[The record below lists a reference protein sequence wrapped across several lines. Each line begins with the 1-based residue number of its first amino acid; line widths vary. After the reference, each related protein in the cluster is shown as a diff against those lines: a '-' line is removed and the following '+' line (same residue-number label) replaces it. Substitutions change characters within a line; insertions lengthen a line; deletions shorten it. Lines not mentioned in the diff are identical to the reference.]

1 MWSRRSPTF
10 RFRAILIAFIPC
22 AVVSTLATGIFAHYQ
37 ADDIQERYL
46 LTYNAEAQRLADKS
60 AAPLLGGKRDVLN
73 AMCEEAATHREIGLV
88 VILDEFGRTVSS
100 SRSRIE
106 IASTRRFQAEINK
119 LYVGYN
125 GQIHNEAIGLAVI
138 EASTKSI
145 EKSENELLKLCLVF
159 LAISNGL
166 GLLLAF
172 FISQNLT
179 RPFKRITE
187 TVSRISDGDLNS
199 RVHISG
205 DESIRGLAEGI
216 NHMATRIQNAQNNLR
231 SQIDLATEA
240 IRQERDQARDTTL
253 AKSRFVVAATHDL
266 RQPMQ
271 ALKLLSVELDRRPL
285 ADSEATIVKQMINSL
300 SVIDQLIESFLDMSR
315 LDVGAVEKNTSHF
328 RADWIFERLKPDFY
342 RIASA
347 KGIEIRF
354 VPSRQIVKTD
364 AILFERVLRN
374 IIANAILYTNSS
386 ILIGT
391 RIIGSSIGFE
401 IRDDGDGISQE
412 DCQRIFSD
420 FVQLNNPER
429 NQQKGLGMGLAI
441 VKRLS
446 KLLDLNVHVKS
457 KLGSGTTF
465 TVVVPRGSEA
475 DNIVIDHSS
484 SDYKNQITAK
494 VALVSKSMSDFSAC
508 LESLNDLGCDPTHF
522 STLNPSLGDMVLQH
536 SPLFVLIHED
546 DLSPGTHA
554 WSLLES
560 IYSLQGDA
568 SRTTPLGVIV
578 SGERVRLDD
587 LGSSMDL
594 IFYIGPSLRAS
605 KVRSIIQRR
614 QAHEKK

>member
-1 MWSRRSPTF
+1 MRLWSRRSPTF

-37 ADDIQERYL
+37 ADDIQDRYL
-46 LTYNAEAQRLADKS
+46 LTYNAEAQRLADRS
-60 AAPLLGGKRDVLN
+60 AAPLLGGKREVLN

-88 VILDEFGRTVSS
+88 VILDEFGRTVASA
-100 SRSRIE
+100 RSRID
-106 IASTRRFQAEINK
+106 IDSTQRFQAEISK
-119 LYVGYN
+119 LHVDSSGL
-125 GQIHNEAIGLAVI
+125 IHSEAIGLAVI

-145 EKSENELLKLCLVF
+145 EKSEAELFKLCLVF
-159 LAISNGL
+159 LAVSNGL

-199 RVHISG
+199 RVQISG

-216 NHMATRIQNAQNNLR
+216 NLMATRIQNAQNNLR
-231 SQIDLATEA
+231 SQIDFATEA

-285 ADSEATIVKQMINSL
+285 ADSEAAIVKQMINSL
-300 SVIDQLIESFLDMSR
+300 SVVDQLIESFLDMSR
-315 LDVGAVEKNTSHF
+315 LDVGAVQKNTSQF
-328 RADWIFERLKPDFY
+328 RADWLFERLKPDFY
-342 RIASA
+342 RIAAS

-354 VPSRQIVKTD
+354 APSNHIVKTD
-364 AILFERVLRN
+364 PILFERVIRN
-374 IIANAILYTNSS
+374 IISNAIRYTKSS

-391 RIIGSSIGFE
+391 RIVGDSVGFE
-401 IRDDGDGISQE
+401 IRDDGNGISPD

-446 KLLDLNVHVKS
+446 KLLDLNVSVKS
-457 KLGSGTTF
+457 QLGGGTTF
-465 TVVVPRGSEA
+465 RVVVPRGYEPET
-475 DNIVIDHSS
+475 IEIDQPTSIGEIRDFS
-484 SDYKNQITAK
+484 KI
-494 VALVSKSMSDFSAC
+494 ALVSKTTGDFSGC
-508 LESLNDLGCDPTHF
+508 LETLNDLGCDATHF
-522 STLNPSLGDMVLQH
+522 STLNPSLRESVIQH
-536 SPLFVLIHED
+536 APVFVLVHED
-546 DLSPGTHA
+546 DLCRESRA
-554 WSLLES
+554 WCLLDF
-560 IYSLQGDA
+560 IA
-568 SRTTPLGVIV
+568 STPCDTSWAAPLGVIV
-578 SGERVRLDD
+578 SGERVSLDD
-587 LGSSMDL
+587 LGLSFDS

-614 QAHEKK
+614 RVH

>member
-1 MWSRRSPTF
+1 MRLWSRRSPTF

-37 ADDIQERYL
+37 ADDIQDRYL
-46 LTYNAEAQRLADKS
+46 LTYNAEAQRLADRS
-60 AAPLLGGKRDVLN
+60 AAPLLGGKREVLN

-88 VILDEFGRTVSS
+88 VILDEFGRTVASA
-100 SRSRIE
+100 RSRID
-106 IASTRRFQAEINK
+106 IDSTQRFQAEISK
-119 LYVGYN
+119 LHVDSN
-125 GQIHNEAIGLAVI
+125 GLIHSEAIGLAVI

-145 EKSENELLKLCLVF
+145 EKSEAELFKLCLVF
-159 LAISNGL
+159 LAVSNGL

-199 RVHISG
+199 RVQISG

-216 NHMATRIQNAQNNLR
+216 NLMATRIQNAQNNLR
-231 SQIDLATEA
+231 SQIDFATEA

-285 ADSEATIVKQMINSL
+285 ADSEAAIVKQMINSL
-300 SVIDQLIESFLDMSR
+300 SVVDQLIESFLDMSR
-315 LDVGAVEKNTSHF
+315 LDVGAVQKNTSQF
-328 RADWIFERLKPDFY
+328 RADWLFERIKPDFY
-342 RIASA
+342 RIASS

-354 VPSRQIVKTD
+354 APSNYIVKTD
-364 AILFERVLRN
+364 PILFERVIRN
-374 IIANAILYTNSS
+374 IISNAIRYTKSS

-391 RIIGSSIGFE
+391 RIVGDSVGFE
-401 IRDDGDGISQE
+401 IRDDGNGISPD

-446 KLLDLNVHVKS
+446 KLLDLNVSVKS
-457 KLGSGTTF
+457 QLGSGTTF
-465 TVVVPRGSEA
+465 RVVVPRGYDPETIEA
-475 DNIVIDHSS
+475 DQPTSIGEIRDFS
-484 SDYKNQITAK
+484 KI
-494 VALVSKSMSDFSAC
+494 ALVSKTMGDFSAC
-508 LESLNDLGCDPTHF
+508 LETLNDLGCDATHF
-522 STLNPSLGDMVLQH
+522 STMNPSLRENVIQH
-536 SPLFVLIHED
+536 APVFVLVHED
-546 DLSPGTHA
+546 DLCRESHA
-554 WSLLES
+554 WCLLDF
-560 IYSLQGDA
+560 IA
-568 SRTTPLGVIV
+568 STPCDTSWAAPLGVIV
-578 SGERVRLDD
+578 SGERVSLDD
-587 LGSSMDL
+587 LGLSFDS
-594 IFYIGPSLRAS
+594 IFYIGPYLRAS

-614 QAHEKK
+614 RVH

>member
-1 MWSRRSPTF
+1 MRLWSRRSPTF

-37 ADDIQERYL
+37 ADDIQDRYL
-46 LTYNAEAQRLADKS
+46 LTYNAEAQRLADRS
-60 AAPLLGGKRDVLN
+60 AAPLLGGKREVLN

-88 VILDEFGRTVSS
+88 VILDEFGRTVASA
-100 SRSRIE
+100 RSRID
-106 IASTRRFQAEINK
+106 IDSTQRFQAEISK
-119 LYVGYN
+119 LRVDSN
-125 GQIHNEAIGLAVI
+125 GLIHSEAIGLAVI

-145 EKSENELLKLCLVF
+145 EKSEAELFKLCLVF
-159 LAISNGL
+159 LSVSNGL

-199 RVHISG
+199 RVQISG

-216 NHMATRIQNAQNNLR
+216 NLMATRIQNAQNNLR
-231 SQIDLATEA
+231 SQIDFATEA

-285 ADSEATIVKQMINSL
+285 ADSEAAIVKQMINSL
-300 SVIDQLIESFLDMSR
+300 SVVDQLIESFLDMSR
-315 LDVGAVEKNTSHF
+315 LDVGAVQKNTSQF
-328 RADWIFERLKPDFY
+328 RADWLFERLKPDFY
-342 RIASA
+342 RIASS

-354 VPSRQIVKTD
+354 APSNHIVKTD
-364 AILFERVLRN
+364 PILFERVIRN
-374 IIANAILYTNSS
+374 IISNAIRYTKSS

-391 RIIGSSIGFE
+391 RIVGDSVGFE
-401 IRDDGDGISQE
+401 IRDDGNGISPD

-446 KLLDLNVHVKS
+446 KLLDLNVSVKS
-457 KLGSGTTF
+457 QLGSGTTF
-465 TVVVPRGSEA
+465 RVVVPRGYEPETIETDQTTSTGEIR
-475 DNIVIDHSS
+475 DFSKI
-484 SDYKNQITAK
+484 
-494 VALVSKSMSDFSAC
+494 ALVSKTMGDFSAC
-508 LESLNDLGCDPTHF
+508 LETLNDLGCDATHF
-522 STLNPSLGDMVLQH
+522 STLNPSLRESVIQH
-536 SPLFVLIHED
+536 APVFVLVHED
-546 DLSPGTHA
+546 DLCRESHA
-554 WSLLES
+554 WCLLDF
-560 IYSLQGDA
+560 IA
-568 SRTTPLGVIV
+568 STPCDTSWAAPLGVIV
-578 SGERVRLDD
+578 SGERVSLDD
-587 LGSSMDL
+587 LGLSFDS

-614 QAHEKK
+614 RVH

>member
-1 MWSRRSPTF
+1 MRLWSRRSPTF

-46 LTYNAEAQRLADKS
+46 LTYNAEAQRLADRS
-60 AAPLLGGKRDVLN
+60 AALLLGGKREVLN

-100 SRSRIE
+100 ARARTDID
-106 IASTRRFQAEINK
+106 STQRFQAEINK
-119 LYVGYN
+119 LHVDSN
-125 GQIHNEAIGLAVI
+125 GQIHSEAIGLAVI

-145 EKSENELLKLCLVF
+145 EKSESELFKLCLVF
-159 LAISNGL
+159 LTVSNGL

-187 TVSRISDGDLNS
+187 TVSRISDGDFTS
-199 RVHISG
+199 RVQISG

-216 NHMATRIQNAQNNLR
+216 NLMATRIQNAQNNLR
-231 SQIDLATEA
+231 SQIDFATEA
-240 IRQERDQARDTTL
+240 IRKERDQARDTTL

-285 ADSEATIVKQMINSL
+285 ADSEAAIVKQMINSL
-300 SVIDQLIESFLDMSR
+300 SVVDQLIESFLDMSR
-315 LDVGAVEKNTSHF
+315 LDVGAVEKNTSQF
-328 RADWIFERLKPDFY
+328 RADWLFERLKPDFY
-342 RIASA
+342 RIASS

-354 VPSRQIVKTD
+354 APSKQIVKTD
-364 AILFERVLRN
+364 PILFERVIRN
-374 IIANAILYTNSS
+374 IISNAIRYTKSS

-391 RIIGSSIGFE
+391 RIDGDGVGFE
-401 IRDDGDGISQE
+401 IRDDGSGISPD

-446 KLLDLNVHVKS
+446 KLLDLNVSLKS
-457 KLGSGTTF
+457 KVGSGTTF
-465 TVVVPRGSEA
+465 RVVVPRGYEPE
-475 DNIVIDHSS
+475 IIEIDQASS
-484 SDYKNQITAK
+484 IGEYKDFSKI
-494 VALVSKSMSDFSAC
+494 ALVSKNKSDFSAC
-508 LESLNDLGCDPTHF
+508 LETLNDLGCDATHF
-522 STLNPSLGDMVLQH
+522 STLNPSLLDNVVQH
-536 SPLFVLIHED
+536 APVFVLVHED
-546 DLSPGTHA
+546 DLCRESHA
-554 WSLLES
+554 WCLLNF
-560 IYSLQGDA
+560 IA
-568 SRTTPLGVIV
+568 SAPCDTSWAAPLGVIV
-578 SGERVRLDD
+578 SGESVSLDD
-587 LGSSMDL
+587 LGLSFDS

-614 QAHEKK
+614 RVH

>member
-1 MWSRRSPTF
+1 MRLWSRRSPTF

-37 ADDIQERYL
+37 ADDIQDRYL
-46 LTYNAEAQRLADKS
+46 LTYNAEAQRLADRS
-60 AAPLLGGKRDVLN
+60 AAPLLGGKREVLN

-88 VILDEFGRTVSS
+88 VILDEFGRTVASA
-100 SRSRIE
+100 RSRID
-106 IASTRRFQAEINK
+106 IDSTQRFQAEISK
-119 LYVGYN
+119 LHVDSN
-125 GQIHNEAIGLAVI
+125 GLIHSEAIGLAVI

-145 EKSENELLKLCLVF
+145 EKSEAELFKLCLVF
-159 LAISNGL
+159 LAVSNGL

-199 RVHISG
+199 RVQISG

-216 NHMATRIQNAQNNLR
+216 NLMATRIQNAQNNLR
-231 SQIDLATEA
+231 SQIDFATEA

-285 ADSEATIVKQMINSL
+285 ADSEAAIVKQMINSL
-300 SVIDQLIESFLDMSR
+300 SVVDQLIESFLDMSR
-315 LDVGAVEKNTSHF
+315 LDVGAVQKNTSQF
-328 RADWIFERLKPDFY
+328 RADWLFERLKPDFY
-342 RIASA
+342 RIASS

-354 VPSRQIVKTD
+354 APSNHIVKTD
-364 AILFERVLRN
+364 PILFERVIRN
-374 IIANAILYTNSS
+374 IISNAIRYTKSS

-391 RIIGSSIGFE
+391 RIVGDSVGFE
-401 IRDDGDGISQE
+401 IRDDGNGISPD

-446 KLLDLNVHVKS
+446 KLLDLNVSVKS
-457 KLGSGTTF
+457 QLGSGTTF
-465 TVVVPRGSEA
+465 RVVVPRGYEPETIETDQTTSTGEIR
-475 DNIVIDHSS
+475 DFSKI
-484 SDYKNQITAK
+484 
-494 VALVSKSMSDFSAC
+494 ALVSKTMGDFSAC
-508 LESLNDLGCDPTHF
+508 LETLNDLGCDATHF
-522 STLNPSLGDMVLQH
+522 STLNPSLRESVIQH
-536 SPLFVLIHED
+536 APVFVLVHED
-546 DLSPGTHA
+546 DLCRESHA
-554 WSLLES
+554 WCLLDF
-560 IYSLQGDA
+560 IA
-568 SRTTPLGVIV
+568 STPCDTSWAAPLGVIV
-578 SGERVRLDD
+578 SGERVSLDD
-587 LGSSMDL
+587 LGLSFDS

-614 QAHEKK
+614 RVH